1 MEVSISV
8 YNCKTQ
14 SAEIGELAKTIDS
27 GEFDIRVQ
35 PWADGCQSK
44 YPRYHFVA
52 RDVGN
57 NILGW
62 MTADI
67 RTHEPKSQRIWTY
80 VYLDKVSVRKGTTGV
95 GKALG
100 EYLKTWAGNQRDV
113 EFIWLWAINERV
125 SAVYE
130 ASWLYNRVQYYEGYG
145 FMFFPIRR
153 PPPLSML
160 QSVLPEHPR
169 VYWVAAD
176 MVAKMSPRNEVLIKL
191 IAERRRQVG
200 VGGLRQVLDP
210 LMDLLKELSTKEVE
224 DVQQQLFDELSKKG
238 GRRTRRAQPQ
248 TKKAAKKTCY
258 PGYEVYNFR
267 KNSRGVFYNCLPKR
281 KTRRLTHKRKHKRV

>member
-8 YNCKTQ
+8 YKCETQ
-14 SAEIGELAKTIDS
+14 SAEIGRLAETIDS
-27 GEFDIRVQ
+27 SKFDIRVQ
-35 PWADGCQSK
+35 PWADGCQSE
-44 YPRYHFVA
+44 YPRYHFLA
-52 RDVGN
+52 RADDG

-67 RTHEPKSQRIWTY
+67 RTHEPRTRRIWTY
-80 VYLDKVSVRKGTTGV
+80 VYLDKVSVCNGTKGV

-100 EYLKTWAGNQRDV
+100 DYLKEWAGKQQDV

-125 SAVYE
+125 SGVYE
-130 ASWLYNRVQYYEGYG
+130 KSWLYERVQYYNEYG

-153 PPPLSML
+153 APPLSML

-176 MVAKMSPRNEVLIKL
+176 MVAKMNPRNEVLIKL
-191 IAERRRQVG
+191 IAKKRRGDASG
-200 VGGLRQVLDP
+200 VKTILEP
-210 LMDLLKELSTKEVE
+210 LMDLLKELSTKEVK
-224 DVQQQLFDELSKKG
+224 DVQQQLLAELSKEG

-267 KNSRGVFYNCLPKR
+267 KNSRGVFYNCLPKKR
-281 KTRRLTHKRKHKRV
+281 KTRRRA

>member
-8 YNCKTQ
+8 YNCKSQ
-14 SAEIGELAKTIDS
+14 SAKIGELAETIDS
-27 GEFDIRVQ
+27 SKFDIRVQ
-35 PWADGCQSK
+35 PWADGCPQSE
-44 YPRYHFVA
+44 YPRYHFLA
-52 RDVGN
+52 RAGDG

-67 RTHEPKSQRIWTY
+67 RTHAPKPGRKWTY
-80 VYLDKVSVRKGTTGV
+80 VYLDKVSARKGTTGV
-95 GKALG
+95 GRALG
-100 EYLKTWAGNQRDV
+100 EYLKTWAKGRGVD
-113 EFIWLWAINERV
+113 FIWLWAINEQV

-130 ASWLYNRVQYYEGYG
+130 ASWRYKRVQYYDGYG
-145 FMFFPIRR
+145 FMFYTISRS
-153 PPPLSML
+153 PPLSML

-176 MVAKMSPRNEVLIKL
+176 MVSKMEPPNERLSEL
-191 IAERRRQVG
+191 IATNRRGHSIG
-200 VGGLRQVLDP
+200 VKTVLET
-210 LMDLLKELSTKEVE
+210 LMDTLKDLSPEEVKG
-224 DVQQQLFDELSKKG
+224 VQQQLLDELSKEG

-267 KNSRGVFYNCLPKR
+267 KNSRGVFYNCLPKKR
-281 KTRRLTHKRKHKRV
+281 KTRRRYK

>member
-1 MEVSISV
+1 MAAPKPRIEV
-8 YNCKTQ
+8 YECKTQ
-14 SAEIGELAKTIDS
+14 ASKISALATTIDS
-27 GEFDIRVQ
+27 SKFDIRVQ
-35 PWADGCQSK
+35 PWADGCPQSE
-44 YPRYHFVA
+44 YLRYHFLA
-52 RDVGN
+52 KDGD
-57 NILGW
+57 NIVGW

-67 RTHEPKSQRIWTY
+67 RTHIAKKDRTWRY
-80 VYLDKVSVRKGTTGV
+80 VYLDKVSACKGTKGV

-100 EYLKTWAGNQRDV
+100 EYLKTWAEGQQGVD
-113 EFIWLWAINERV
+113 FIWLWAINEQV

-130 ASWLYNRVQYYEGYG
+130 ASWLYERVQYYDGYG
-145 FMFFPIRR
+145 FMFHTILR

-176 MVAKMSPRNEVLIKL
+176 MVAKMEPPNEVLIKR
-191 IAERRRQVG
+191 IAKKRRGDASG
-200 VGGLRQVLDP
+200 VKTVLEP
-210 LMDLLKELSTKEVE
+210 LMVALKDLSSEEVE
-224 DVQQQLFDELSKKG
+224 DVQQQLLAELSKEG

-267 KNSRGVFYNCLPKR
+267 KNSRGVFYNCLPKKR
-281 KTRRLTHKRKHKRV
+281 KTRRSRK